1 MDNENCLLNK
11 ILNGKKSLAGSKTS
25 YIRSTFEHKSGNS
38 PGHPFVLEIWPK
50 GHSSPIHNHGET
62 TAIIKVL
69 HGEIYSEFFNPL
81 AEKSR
86 EKPQLINSKYLRK
99 GIILT
104 NVTVYIF
111 FINYPIMAFK
121 KL

>member
-1 MDNENCLLNK
+1 
-11 ILNGKKSLAGSKTS
+11 LNGKKSLAGPKTS

-69 HGEIYSEFFNPL
+69 HGEIYSEFYNPL
-81 AEKSR
+81 AD
-86 EKPQLINSKYLRK
+86 NSTERPRKIDSQYLKK
-99 GIILT
+99 GFT
-104 NVTVYIF
+104 FTYVNSFYKVTVKIIF
-111 FINYPIMAFK
+111 
-121 KL
+121 